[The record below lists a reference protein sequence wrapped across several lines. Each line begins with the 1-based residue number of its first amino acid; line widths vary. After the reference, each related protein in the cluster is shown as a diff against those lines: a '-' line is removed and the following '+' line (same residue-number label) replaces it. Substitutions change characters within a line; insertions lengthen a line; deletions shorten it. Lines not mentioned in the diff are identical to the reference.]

1 MNFDPGFIARNSEF
15 ITRFIVGDLEYV
27 LLIISMLMT
36 RMLMLRAVAVSSGVA
51 GAAYSF
57 VWLSDPV
64 GTFWEV
70 TFTLVNIGQI
80 TLMTFR
86 NRSTRFNVDE
96 QAFYT
101 QIVPSLEP
109 YQVRR
114 LLRIGLWLDAE
125 PGTQLTYQGEVV
137 PHLIFLRS
145 GHVNVLVEGRSVG
158 GCADGSLIGEI
169 SIRTGEP
176 ATATTVARDAI
187 RYLALDRKALHKL
200 MKADSEIAHAV
211 DIGNRQNLESKL
223 IRMNQAVLGGA

>member
-1 MNFDPGFIARNSEF
+1 MDTGRTSAQVRKHQNRTFRGIE
-15 ITRFIVGDLEYV
+15 G
-27 LLIISMLMT
+27 
-36 RMLMLRAVAVSSGVA
+36 

-57 VWLSDPV
+57 FWLSDPV

-125 PGTQLTYQGEVV
+125 PGTQLTYQGEV
-137 PHLIFLRS
+137 
-145 GHVNVLVEGRSVG
+145 
-158 GCADGSLIGEI
+158 
-169 SIRTGEP
+169 
-176 ATATTVARDAI
+176 
-187 RYLALDRKALHKL
+187 
-200 MKADSEIAHAV
+200 
-211 DIGNRQNLESKL
+211 
-223 IRMNQAVLGGA
+223 